1 MFHRRPAAAV
11 AKNAPTRRAPR
22 PGPDRAPGCGP
33 FWGNRYGWAIL
44 AGMSHRGSLCAIAV
58 VAAVAAGCGSSSSGA
73 DAGGGHW
80 FTTCGAPVCQ
90 VYDGGAPDSGVTAC
104 TTAELAG
111 ASCGTKGATC
121 DPGQG
126 CGVLLICA
134 DKDPKVQTGGCPI
147 SRRAAKQDIA
157 YLDAAGLDDLA
168 ARLRA
173 VRLATYRYKDNP
185 ARERLGFVI
194 DDGAGR
200 LAVDERRDQ
209 IDLYAYMSWAVGALQ
224 SQMKRIDA
232 QDREIAALKR
242 SLAHPPASPPRR
254 RAEAE

>member
-1 MFHRRPAAAV
+1 M
-11 AKNAPTRRAPR
+11 N
-22 PGPDRAPGCGP
+22 
-33 FWGNRYGWAIL
+33 
-44 AGMSHRGSLCAIAV
+44 HRGSLWAIAV
-58 VAAVAAGCGSSSSGA
+58 VAAVTTGCGSSSSGP
-73 DAGGGHW
+73 DGGGGHW
-80 FTTCGAPVCQ
+80 YTTCGAPVCR

-104 TTAELAG
+104 TAAQLAG
-111 ASCGTKGATC
+111 ASCSAQGETC

-126 CGVLLICA
+126 CGVLLLCA

-168 ARLRA
+168 AKLRA

-185 ARERLGFVI
+185 GQQRLGFVI
-194 DDGAGR
+194 DDGAGA

-232 QDREIAALKR
+232 QDREIAALKLR
-242 SLAHPPASPPRR
+242 LAHPAGRGHR
-254 RAEAE
+254 RANAE